1 MPRKNI
7 PLRIDPAVADAIS
20 RWAQDETRSVNSQI
34 EMMLREQLRRAGRLP
49 KNVSEISKPGRP
61 AKKHQ

>member
-7 PLRIDPAVADAIS
+7 PLRIDPAVAGAIS

-49 KNVSEISKPGRP
+49 KNVGEISKPGRP